1 MRSNFE
7 KFKLSEDILKA
18 IGELGYK
25 KPSDVQEKVIPEI
38 MFNKDVIVKSQTGSG
53 KTAAFGIPLCEK
65 IEWNENKPQ
74 VLILTPTR
82 ELAVQIKDDLLNI
95 GRFKRLKTIAVF
107 GKQPFSEQAAALKQR
122 THIVAGTPGRVL
134 DHIDRGTLDLSKI
147 KYFVIDEA
155 DEMLNMGF
163 IGQVE
168 GVIRR
173 IPKNRVTMLFSATI
187 PEEIESLCKNH
198 MRRPVKIE
206 IKAQKLI
213 TDNIEHNLYRVDD
226 KEKLEALNK
235 ILVGE
240 VPKTTIVFC
249 RTKDNVDLTYDYLNK
264 KGYSIGKIH
273 GGMLQKERLEV
284 MEAFRRGD
292 FRILIATDIA
302 ARGIDIEGI
311 THVININVPMEKEAY
326 VHRIGRTGRAG
337 SKGKAITFATQYED
351 RFLNDIFDYI
361 GFSIEESLMEEISK
375 EEIEK
380 SVKVLTSKPKAKN
393 VKSKSVNKGITKIYL
408 NGGKKK
414 KIRAVDIVGAVSRIE
429 GVNGDDIG
437 IIDIQ
442 DMGSYV
448 EILNGKGNLVMT
460 ALKDSTIKGKK
471 LRVEKARK

>member
-1 MRSNFE
+1 KN
-7 KFKLSEDILKA
+7 A
-18 IGELGYK
+18 
-25 KPSDVQEKVIPEI
+25 
-38 MFNKDVIVKSQTGSG
+38 
-53 KTAAFGIPLCEK
+53 
-65 IEWNENKPQ
+65 
-74 VLILTPTR
+74 
-82 ELAVQIKDDLLNI
+82 
-95 GRFKRLKTIAVF
+95 FKRAVGHLLK
-107 GKQPFSEQAAALKQR
+107 
-122 THIVAGTPGRVL
+122 
-134 DHIDRGTLDLSKI
+134 
-147 KYFVIDEA
+147 
-155 DEMLNMGF
+155 
-163 IGQVE
+163 E
-168 GVIRR
+168 G
-173 IPKNRVTMLFSATI
+173 
-187 PEEIESLCKNH
+187 
-198 MRRPVKIE
+198 KIE

-311 THVININVPMEKEAY
+311 THVINIDVPMEKEAY